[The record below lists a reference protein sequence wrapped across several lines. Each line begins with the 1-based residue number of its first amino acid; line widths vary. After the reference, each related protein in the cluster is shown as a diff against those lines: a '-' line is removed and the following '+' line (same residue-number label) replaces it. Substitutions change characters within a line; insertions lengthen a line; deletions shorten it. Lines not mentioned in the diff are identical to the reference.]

1 MVAVGRRRRSAD
13 TAFSLNSPERTMFT
27 AIEICTLV
35 FVATVGYALMAK
47 TRAAWTLVLSEV
59 LIGFGY
65 VAYTFPL
72 SKL

>member
-1 MVAVGRRRRSAD
+1 
-13 TAFSLNSPERTMFT
+13 
-27 AIEICTLV
+27 
-35 FVATVGYALMAK
+35 MAK

>member
-1 MVAVGRRRRSAD
+1 
-13 TAFSLNSPERTMFT
+13 MFT

-35 FVATVGYALMAK
+35 FIATVGYALVAK
-47 TRAAWTLVLSEV
+47 TRAAWTLVLSEAV
-59 LIGFGY
+59 IGFGY